1 MMQGF
6 QYDIEDAKSMLQQ
19 GSIENFQKIEDD
31 FNLYRDNIKELMN
44 RKKELEILRTKLKN
58 KLAII
63 KTDFV

>member
-31 FNLYRDNIKELMN
+31 FNLYR
-44 RKKELEILRTKLKN
+44 
-58 KLAII
+58 
-63 KTDFV
+63 